1 MREVSQIVN
10 LPLVDMQP
18 TLSRKL
24 TVAPYD
30 DYSIVTEIFYYLLDL
45 LV

>member
-18 TLSRKL
+18 TLCHVNLLLPRMTAIQSQQK
-24 TVAPYD
+24 
-30 DYSIVTEIFYYLLDL
+30 YSTIC
-45 LV
+45 